1 MTGPYPPEYGAGPV
15 GPQIYAPQPYPE
27 NVAVAVPG
35 NAAATAAVSETAVV
49 AARRRGGDRSR
60 GGRST
65 GHRNCF
71 RARATTMAS
80 RRTALT
86 DASAKAAIQEYL
98 DALSKGDDQTVARH
112 TLCGLFDAV
121 KEHRSDLALASLSS
135 DAFRKQ
141 YSRAEVT
148 SIDKMVLWSPNQA
161 QVLFTMRV
169 APATGSTREP
179 AAETTRN
186 RPSLSYWPRTTRSW
200 CAPTC
205 RGRPVSSDAGAAPA
219 ATPQLNESPQAQDPV
234 AFGLSIVKPCFSM
247 VSTKSIVAPWT

>member
-15 GPQIYAPQPYPE
+15 GPQMYGPQPYPE
-27 NVAVAVPG
+27 NVPSPYPSMLPPPLQYPKRQWWKPAAAVA
-35 NAAATAAVSETAVV
+35 AAVVVIAAVI
-49 AARRRGGDRSR
+49 
-60 GGRST
+60 T
-65 GHRNCF
+65 GIIF
-71 RARATTMAS
+71 AS
-80 RRTALT
+80 RNDDAGHTALT

-141 YSRAEVT
+141 YSHAEVT

-169 APATGSTREP
+169 APASGSTRNQPRDGEEQ
-179 AAETTRN
+179 AVAQL
-186 RPSLSYWPRTTRSW
+186 LSQDNEILVCSYLPRT
-200 CAPTC
+200 
-205 RGRPVSSDAGAAPA
+205 AG
-219 ATPQLNESPQAQDPV
+219 Q
-234 AFGLSIVKPCFSM
+234 F
-247 VSTKSIVAPWT
+247 